1 MTPGG
6 LPHSE
11 IPGLTLA
18 SSYPRLIAATLRPS
32 SALGA
37 KASTV
42 RPYQLDLP
50 IHTFQRSSPA
60 EPGLEEG
67 CDLGPD
73 GRDRARLC
81 SPDIFEED
89 PSRHDR

>member
-50 IHTFQRSSPA
+50 IHTSQRSSRP
-60 EPGLEEG
+60 
-67 CDLGPD
+67 
-73 GRDRARLC
+73 GRDERKGSTAALRAGVARV
-81 SPDIFEED
+81 
-89 PSRHDR
+89 

>member
-50 IHTFQRSSPA
+50 IHTFQRSSRPCRDERKGSTSA
-60 EPGLEEG
+60 
-67 CDLGPD
+67 LGP
-73 GRDRARLC
+73 GRARLC
-81 SPDIFEED
+81 SPDMYYKED
-89 PSRHDR
+89 PSRHRR